1 MSPLD
6 ETRGDSSQPDQPA
19 PTGGDFADRLAAL
32 ERLVLQSQVEIA
44 ELRRTMP
51 SATRV
56 MPLDAKAGGRSPFVD
71 PALAD
76 ALRRPPL
83 EGASLSATPTFT
95 ERLHSG
101 AGLSGVE
108 LESLVG
114 RYGTLALAAVV
125 ILMAVGAV
133 IKMAVEQ
140 GLLTP
145 EVRVAAGLIV
155 AALLA
160 AAGLVFRRRGDVRY
174 GGVLL
179 AVSLAVIDLVAWGA
193 GPRFHIVSTMTA
205 LSAVDM
211 VAAALAALA
220 LHDESEFVFSVAVA
234 GALSAPF
241 VTSDG
246 GGTALALLLYGGSV
260 IAGALRAVRDPEWW
274 RAFAVLVA
282 GALLYA
288 LAAASMPPSTA
299 WYGAYLI
306 SLFAGSCAAA
316 ALLFGEPGWRS
327 ELPRSFMAVAVVGM
341 LAGWYQTGSHSPWL
355 TASVALVLAGVT
367 YAGLAERQPAM
378 RLWTASALV
387 LPLVSAGVAY
397 SGMSEPWLRT
407 GVFALWTVS
416 ALAAWR
422 LTSRRVDHRRGGA
435 HLLAAAMLGSLAITA
450 RLWELPLSFV
460 AALAA
465 WGVVIAALC
474 RNEESSLPLAGVVLA
489 VGGAALSAF
498 DQLAS
503 RYAYSYAP
511 FLTRSS
517 LSALCASV
525 GIAVAGELIG
535 RGRGGS
541 VLVGNRSIRL
551 GVLIGVLMLWGRMEV
566 AQAYS
571 ADVAG
576 FLLTSYYAGCGVA
589 SIVAGRRLGIG
600 RLRVA
605 GLGLALYAAFKA
617 VVEVTDIGSVGL
629 RVGAYGAVGMFL
641 LGAGYLYRESRMG
654 GARSGADAGSVA
666 V

>member
-6 ETRGDSSQPDQPA
+6 ETRDDSSQPDPDA
-19 PTGGDFADRLAAL
+19 STGGDFAGRLAAL
-32 ERLVLQSQVEIA
+32 ERLVLQSRAEIA
-44 ELRRTMP
+44 ELQRAMP
-51 SATRV
+51 TAARV
-56 MPLDAKAGGRSPFVD
+56 VPLDARASGRSPFVD
-71 PALAD
+71 LAVAG
-76 ALRRPPL
+76 ALRRLPT
-83 EGASLSATPTFT
+83 EGASISAPATFT

-101 AGLSGVE
+101 AALSGVE

-114 RYGTLALAAVV
+114 RYGTLALAALV

-133 IKMAVEQ
+133 IRMAVER

-193 GPRFHIVSTMTA
+193 GPRFHIVSTVTA
-205 LSAVDM
+205 LGAVDL
-211 VAAALAALA
+211 VAAGLAALA

-260 IAGALRAVRDPEWW
+260 MAGALRAVRDPEWW

-282 GALLYA
+282 GALVYA
-288 LAAASMPPSTA
+288 LAAASMPASPA
-299 WYGAYLI
+299 WYGPYLV
-306 SLFAGSCAAA
+306 SMFAGSCAAA

-341 LAGWYQTGSHSPWL
+341 LAGWYQTSSQLPWL
-355 TASVALVLAGVT
+355 TGCVALALAGVT

-378 RLWTASALV
+378 RLWAASAVV

-397 SGMSEPWLRT
+397 SGMREPWLRT
-407 GVFALWTVS
+407 GVLALWTVL
-416 ALAAWR
+416 AFAAWR
-422 LTSRRVDHRRGGA
+422 LSRTSEDAGRGGA
-435 HLLAAAMLGSLAITA
+435 HLLAAAMLGCLAITA
-450 RLWELPLSFV
+450 RLWALPLPFV

-465 WGVVIAALC
+465 WGAVVAALC
-474 RNEESSLPLAGVVLA
+474 RNEASALPFAGVVLA

-503 RYAYSYAP
+503 RSAYSYAP

-517 LSALCASV
+517 GSALCASV

-541 VLVGNRSIRL
+541 RLVGNRSIRL
-551 GVLIGVLMLWGRMEV
+551 GVLIGFLIAWGRMEV

-571 ADVAG
+571 PDVAG
-576 FLLTSYYAGCGVA
+576 FLLTSYYAACGVA

-641 LGAGYLYRESRMG
+641 LGAGYLYRESKIL
-654 GARSGADAGSVA
+654 A
-666 V
+666 